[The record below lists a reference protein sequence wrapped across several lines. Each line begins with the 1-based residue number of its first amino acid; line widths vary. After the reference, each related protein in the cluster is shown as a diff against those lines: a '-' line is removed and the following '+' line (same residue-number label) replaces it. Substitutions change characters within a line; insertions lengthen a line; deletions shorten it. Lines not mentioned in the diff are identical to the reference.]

1 MKCSKCQFDNPPES
15 LYCNKCGTQIKRP
28 EKAMPPTETLYTP
41 LKELTRGTT
50 FSKRYEVIEEL
61 GRGGMAKVYRVI
73 DKKIEE
79 EVALKLMNPEI
90 ASDEETVH
98 RFRNELKFAR
108 KIAHRNVCKMYDLS
122 EEKGNLY
129 ITMEYVPGEDLKSL
143 IRRIGQYTVGK
154 AVSVGRQV
162 CEGLTEAHRLGVMH
176 RDLKPQN
183 IMIDREGN
191 ARIMDFGIARS
202 LKAQGITDKGVII
215 GTPEY
220 MSPEQ
225 VEGKDVDHRSD
236 IYALGVILYEMVTGR
251 VPFEGHTPLSVA
263 LKQRTEVPL
272 NPRERNPQVPLD
284 LSRVILKCL
293 EKDKNNRYQKAEELL
308 SELRRIEEGIPST
321 EKIFP
326 ARKLKT
332 EKIKRAVGRK
342 AVLFGGAAVL
352 LVLIFVASFYLF
364 IGRQGMIDSI
374 AVLPLKNLSGA
385 LEQEYF
391 VDGMTEELISNL
403 TQIGGLERVISST
416 SVLKY
421 KNTQKSLPEIGREL
435 NVDAVV
441 EGSVL
446 TSGNRVRITAKLI
459 EARTDRTLWSKS
471 YERPMSDILTLQSE
485 LARAITK
492 EIKVVV
498 KPEEQALLASAR
510 QVNPEAYQLTLKGR
524 FYWNKRTE
532 EGLKRAR
539 EFFEEAIEKDPDY
552 ALAYAGLAD
561 TYNMF
566 GSYHIMPAHEAYPK
580 AKEAALKALEID
592 ENLAEAY
599 TSLAF
604 EKYHYEWD
612 WFGAES
618 DFNWAFGLNPSYAS
632 AHSWYAAF
640 LTSMGRFEEALTAIR
655 RSQEL
660 DPLSLPIGTTIG
672 ASHYYA
678 GQYDQAIEQCQKALE
693 IDPNFP
699 WAYTILA
706 NANVQKS
713 LFKEAIAELQRAVE
727 LSGGSFEY
735 LAILAHAHAVAG
747 ERNKALR
754 ILNELREQSKQKYVP
769 SYETALI
776 YVGLGEEDQ
785 AFEFLEKA
793 VRERSDSLRNIK
805 VDPRLESLHDDPRFS
820 AVLKKMGLE

>member
-1 MKCSKCQFDNPPES
+1 MKCSKCQFENPPDS
-15 LYCNKCGTQIKRP
+15 LYCNKCGTQIQRP
-28 EKAMPPTETLYTP
+28 EKALAPTKTLYTP

-50 FSKRYEVIEEL
+50 FSERYEVVEEL

-73 DKKIEE
+73 DKKVEE

-90 ASDEETVH
+90 AADEETVH

-143 IRRIGQYTVGK
+143 IKRIGQFTAGK
-154 AVSVGRQV
+154 AVSVSRQV
-162 CEGLTEAHRLGVMH
+162 CEGLAEAHRLGVMH

-202 LKAQGITDKGVII
+202 LKAEGITDKGVII

-220 MSPEQ
+220 MSLEQ
-225 VEGKDVDHRSD
+225 VEGKEVDQRSD

-263 LKQRTEVPL
+263 LRQKTEMPRD
-272 NPRERNPQVPLD
+272 PRERNPQVPLD

-293 EKDKNNRYQKAEELL
+293 EKDKNKRYQKAEELL
-308 SELRRIEEGIPST
+308 SELKKIEEGIPTT
-321 EKIFP
+321 EKILP
-326 ARKLKT
+326 ERKLKT
-332 EKIKRAVGRK
+332 ERIKKILGSKLF
-342 AVLFGGAAVL
+342 LFGGVTVL
-352 LVLIFVASFYLF
+352 LILIIVSGVFLF
-364 IGRQGMIDSI
+364 TGRQGAINSI
-374 AVLPLKNLSGA
+374 AVLPLKNLSGVP
-385 LEQEYF
+385 EQEYF

-403 TQIGGLERVISST
+403 TQIGALERVISST
-416 SVLKY
+416 SVMKY
-421 KNTQKSLPEIGREL
+421 KETRLSLPEIAREL
-435 NVDAVV
+435 KVDAVV
-441 EGSVL
+441 EGSVV
-446 TSGNRVRITAKLI
+446 TSGNRVRITAKVI
-459 EARTDRTLWSKS
+459 EARTDKTLWSKS
-471 YERPMSDILTLQSE
+471 YERAMSDILTLQSE

-492 EIKVVV
+492 EINVVV
-498 KPEEQALLASAR
+498 KPEERALLASAR

-532 EGLKRAR
+532 EGLNRAR
-539 EFFEEAIEKDPDY
+539 EFFMEAIEKDPTY

-561 TYNMF
+561 AYNMY
-566 GSYHIMPAHEAYPK
+566 GSYHIMPAHEVYPK
-580 AKEAALKALEID
+580 AKAAALKALEID
-592 ENLAEAY
+592 ETLAEAY

-640 LTSMGRFEEALTAIR
+640 LTSMGRFDEALTAIR
-655 RSQEL
+655 RAQEL
-660 DPLSLPIGTTIG
+660 DPLSLAIGATIG
-672 ASHYYA
+672 ASYYYA
-678 GQYDQAIEQCQKALE
+678 GQHDQAIEQCKKALE
-693 IDPNFP
+693 MDPNFP
-699 WAYTILA
+699 WAHTVLA
-706 NANVQKS
+706 NAYVQKS
-713 LFKEAIAELQRAVE
+713 LFDEAITELQKAVE

-735 LAILAHAHAVAG
+735 LATLAHAYAVKG
-747 ERNKALR
+747 ERDSALK
-754 ILNELREQSKQKYVP
+754 IINELKEQSKHKYVP
-769 SYETALI
+769 AYEMALI
-776 YVGLGEEDQ
+776 YVGLGEEEQ

-793 VRERSDSLRNIK
+793 VRERSDSLRHIK
-805 VDPRLESLHDDPRFS
+805 VDPRLESLHDDPRFI
-820 AVLKKMGLE
+820 ALLEEMHLE